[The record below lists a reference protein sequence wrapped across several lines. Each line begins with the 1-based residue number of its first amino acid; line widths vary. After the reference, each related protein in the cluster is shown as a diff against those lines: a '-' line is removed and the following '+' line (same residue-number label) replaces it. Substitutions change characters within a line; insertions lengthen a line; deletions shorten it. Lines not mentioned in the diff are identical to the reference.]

1 MAENKKLRLGLI
13 GNPNVGKTT
22 IFNAITGARQKTG
35 NWPGVTVEKK
45 TGQVTHK
52 GVDIEVIDLPGTYAI
67 TAYSPDEIIARD
79 FILDE
84 KPDVV
89 VQIVDTTN
97 LERNLYLTT
106 QLAEITPNLMLALN
120 LTDFAEAQGLAVD
133 ADKLSKELSIPVVKT
148 VGTRKEGINELLDAA
163 IGLAG
168 SGKGT
173 CGGSCTSCT
182 SCGGFVNFSPK
193 TEDAITKISEVLA
206 GDASLTSKY
215 PTRWLAISLLEE
227 DANVIEK
234 VKANSDLYAKL
245 SPILSS
251 YSPEVAEADIA
262 DGRYTA
268 ISALTQKVRLGKVE
282 SKISPSDTLDHVLTD
297 KWLGIPIFLALMCAA
312 FDLTFTFGAPFMT
325 LIETVVG
332 WISTFAVDNVP
343 GLLGSI
349 LGDGII
355 AGVGSVLV
363 FLPNILILF
372 FVLSILEDTGYLAR
386 AAFIMDRPLHA
397 LGLPGKAFIPMLSG
411 FGCNVP
417 GFMAAR
423 TIEDEKD
430 RLLTLLVTPFMSC
443 GARLPIYVLFAGVFF
458 TANAGEVIFSLYL
471 LGIIIAIVSAFIF
484 KRTLFKGEPAP
495 FIMEMPPYRIPTLFA
510 ALEHMWSRGELYLR
524 KAGTFI
530 LIGAVIVWALAS
542 FPVGV
547 EYGSQESYAGALG
560 TAIQPIF
567 EPLGF
572 DWKISIALIFGFVA
586 KEVVVGSLGVLYG
599 AGDDTEALT
608 DALLEDPVM
617 SPVTALTLMVFTL
630 LYLPCVAATAVMR
643 QESGSWKWTGFMVV
657 YTCVTAW
664 IVSFI
669 VANVAK
675 LFI

>member
-1 MAENKKLRLGLI
+1 MAETKKLRLGLI

-52 GVDIEVIDLPGTYAI
+52 GVEIEVIDLPGTYGL

-79 FILDE
+79 FILNE

-89 VQIVDTTN
+89 LQIVDTTN

-133 ADKLSKELSIPVVKT
+133 ADRLSKELSIPVVKT
-148 VGTRKEGINELLDAA
+148 VGTRKEGIDELLDAA
-163 IGLAG
+163 IGLADAG
-168 SGKGT
+168 SKGD
-173 CGGSCTSCT
+173 GSS
-182 SCGGFVNFSPK
+182 SYKGFVSFSPK
-193 TEDAITKISEVLA
+193 TEEAITKISEVLSE
-206 GDASLTSKY
+206 DKTLTAKY
-215 PTRWLAISLLEE
+215 PTRWLAVSLLEE
-227 DANVIEK
+227 DGNVLEK
-234 VKANSDLYAKL
+234 VKENADLYAKV

-251 YSPEVAEADIA
+251 CSPEEAEADIA
-262 DGRYTA
+262 DGRYTQ
-268 ISALTQKVRLGKVE
+268 ISALAQKVRRGGTQA
-282 SKISPSDTLDHVLTD
+282 KISPSDTLDHVLTD

-332 WISTFAVDNVP
+332 WLAAYVVEAIP
-343 GLLGSI
+343 GMLGSV

-417 GFMAAR
+417 GLMAAR
-423 TIEDEKD
+423 TIEDDKD

-471 LGIIIAIVSAFIF
+471 LGIVIAIVSAFIF
-484 KRTLFKGEPAP
+484 KRTLFKGDPAP

-524 KAGTFI
+524 KAGT
-530 LIGAVIVWALAS
+530 
-542 FPVGV
+542 
-547 EYGSQESYAGALG
+547 
-560 TAIQPIF
+560 
-567 EPLGF
+567 
-572 DWKISIALIFGFVA
+572 
-586 KEVVVGSLGVLYG
+586 
-599 AGDDTEALT
+599 
-608 DALLEDPVM
+608 
-617 SPVTALTLMVFTL
+617 
-630 LYLPCVAATAVMR
+630 
-643 QESGSWKWTGFMVV
+643 
-657 YTCVTAW
+657 
-664 IVSFI
+664 
-669 VANVAK
+669 
-675 LFI
+675 

>member
-1 MAENKKLRLGLI
+1 MSDNKKLRIGLI

-45 TGQVTHK
+45 TGLVTHK
-52 GVDIEVIDLPGTYAI
+52 GVEIEIIDLPGTYGL

-79 FILDE
+79 FILNE

-89 VQIVDTTN
+89 LQIVDTTN

-106 QLAEITPNLMLALN
+106 QLAEITPNLMIALN
-120 LTDFAEAQGLAVD
+120 LSDFAEAQGLAVD
-133 ADKLSKELSIPVVKT
+133 AKKLSNELSVPVVKT
-148 VGTRKEGINELLDAA
+148 VGTRKEGIKELLDAA
-163 IGLAG
+163 IEL
-168 SGKGT
+168 SRNSKGASES
-173 CGGSCTSCT
+173 SCK
-182 SCGGFVNFSPK
+182 GFVNFNPK
-193 TEDAITKISEVLA
+193 TEEAITKISEVLSEDSA
-206 GDASLTSKY
+206 LVSKY
-215 PTRWLAISLLEE
+215 PARWLAVSLLEE

-234 VKANSDLYAKL
+234 VKANSSLYSKL

-251 YSPEVAEADIA
+251 YSPEEAEADIA
-262 DGRYTA
+262 DSRYTE
-268 ISALTQKVRLGKVE
+268 ISALVNKVRQGGE
-282 SKISPSDTLDHVLTD
+282 DSKISPSDTLDHVLTD
-297 KWLGIPIFLALMCAA
+297 KWLGIPIFLALMCGA

-332 WISTFAVDNVP
+332 WLATFVVETIP
-343 GLLGSI
+343 GMLGSV

-372 FVLSILEDTGYLAR
+372 FILSILEDTGYLAR

-484 KRTLFKGEPAP
+484 KRTLFKGDPAP

-530 LIGAVIVWALAS
+530 LVGAVIVWALAS

-572 DWKISIALIFGFVA
+572 DWKISVALIFGFLA
-586 KEVVVGSLGVLYG
+586 KEVVVGALGVLYG
-599 AGDDTEALT
+599 AGDDEEALT
-608 DALLEDPVM
+608 AALLEDPAM
-617 SPVTALTLMVFTL
+617 SPITALTLMVFTL
-630 LYLPCVAATAVMR
+630 LYLPCIAATAVMR
-643 QESGSWKWTGFMVV
+643 QETGSWKWTGFMVV

>member
-1 MAENKKLRLGLI
+1 MGNDKKIRVGLI

-22 IFNAITGARQKTG
+22 IFNAVTGARQKTG

-79 FILDE
+79 FILNE

-89 VQIVDTTN
+89 IQIVDTTN

-120 LTDFAEAQGLAVD
+120 LTDFAEAQGLSVD
-133 ADKLSKELSIPVVKT
+133 AGKLAGELSMPVVKT
-148 VGTRKEGINELLDAA
+148 VGTRKEGIDELLDAA
-163 IGLAG
+163 IELAEKNGIGAKDGAAG
-168 SGKGT
+168 S
-173 CGGSCTSCT
+173 SCK
-182 SCGGFVNFSPK
+182 GFVNFNPQ
-193 TEDAITKISEVLA
+193 TEDAITKISEVLS
-206 GDASLTSKY
+206 GDASLIAKY
-215 PTRWLAISLLEE
+215 PARWLAIGLLED

-234 VKANSDLYAKL
+234 VKANADLYAKL
-245 SPILSS
+245 TPILSA
-251 YSPEVAEADIA
+251 YSPEEAEADIA
-262 DGRYTA
+262 DSRYTA
-268 ISALTQKVRLGKVE
+268 ISALTGKVRKGKGAKVT
-282 SKISPSDTLDHVLTD
+282 PSDTLDHVLTD

-325 LIETVVG
+325 IIETVVG
-332 WISTFAVDNVP
+332 WLAAFTVETIP
-343 GLLGSI
+343 GMLGSI
-349 LGDGII
+349 LGDGVIS
-355 AGVGSVLV
+355 GVGSVLV
-363 FLPNILILF
+363 FLPNICILF
-372 FVLSILEDTGYLAR
+372 FVLSLLEDTGYLAR

-417 GFMAAR
+417 GLMAAR
-423 TIEDEKD
+423 TIEDDKD

-458 TANAGEVIFSLYL
+458 AANAGEVIFSMYL
-471 LGIIIAIVSAFIF
+471 LGIVIAIVSAFIF

-530 LIGAVIVWALAS
+530 LIGAIFVWALAS

-567 EPLGF
+567 EPLDF
-572 DWKISIALIFGFVA
+572 DWKISVALIFGFVA

-599 AGDDTEALT
+599 ADEDDNDALT
-608 DALLEDPVM
+608 AALLDDPAM

-630 LYLPCVAATAVMR
+630 LYLPCIAATAVMR
-643 QESGSWKWTGFMVV
+643 QESGSWKWTGFMIV

-669 VANVAK
+669 VANVAR